1 MILGLVYSVRWSANL
16 AYIVGLIA
24 TDGNLSKDGRH
35 INLTSKDI
43 LQLETFAKIL
53 NLSNKISPKM
63 SSYAK
68 NNICYQIQ
76 FGNVK
81 LYKFLQSI
89 GLTPNK
95 TKTIGELSIPK
106 RYFADFLRGHLDGD
120 GCTYSYWDTRWKS
133 SFMLYTDFISAS
145 KKHLDWL
152 RNKVLN
158 LYGIEGKIG
167 FSGRSTYKLV
177 YAKHASVWLLNMIYY
192 RENIP
197 CLKRKRL
204 KISKAL
210 GIIQQQDAEVLESV
224 DRLA

>member
-1 MILGLVYSVRWSANL
+1 
-16 AYIVGLIA
+16 
-24 TDGNLSKDGRH
+24 
-35 INLTSKDI
+35 
-43 LQLETFAKIL
+43 
-53 NLSNKISPKM
+53 
-63 SSYAK
+63 
-68 NNICYQIQ
+68 
-76 FGNVK
+76 
-81 LYKFLQSI
+81 
-89 GLTPNK
+89 
-95 TKTIGELSIPK
+95 
-106 RYFADFLRGHLDGD
+106 
-120 GCTYSYWDTRWKS
+120 
-133 SFMLYTDFISAS
+133 MLYTDFISAS